1 MTYKS
6 LLTILTEAATVAP
19 VLEAAAEFA
28 ARSDAH
34 LDVLS
39 LGLDRS
45 QIGYSYIGGAA
56 VLAEVAME
64 RAEADAQALD
74 AAARV
79 VLTRQ
84 DARWAAEAAVAQMGG
99 MADLVSLRAR
109 YCDLAILP
117 RPYGPGRDGQG
128 AAVVEASL
136 FEGRAPALILPDGT
150 GVPAPG
156 GNVVVAWNQSREAM
170 TAVRGALPFLK
181 AAREV
186 SIAVVDPQP
195 WGPERS
201 DPGGLLCQ
209 YLVRHGVNAEVSVLA
224 KTLPDVA
231 DVLVRHLRDRDAG
244 LLVMGAYSHSRLREA
259 ILGGATRHML
269 EKAEVPML
277 MAH

>member
-1 MTYKS
+1 MTCKS

-28 ARSDAH
+28 ARTDAH

-56 VLAEVAME
+56 VLAELSME

-74 AAARV
+74 AAARI
-79 VLTRQ
+79 VLNRQ

-109 YCDLAILP
+109 YCDLVILP

-128 AAVVEASL
+128 AAIIEAAL
-136 FEGRAPALILPDGT
+136 FEGRAPVMILPEGK
-150 GVPAPG
+150 GVPAPD
-156 GNVVVAWNQSREAM
+156 GNIVVAWNQSREAM

-209 YLVRHGVNAEVSVLA
+209 YLVRHGVKAEVSVLA

-231 DVLVRHLRDRDAG
+231 DVLTRHVRDRDAG

-269 EKAEVPML
+269 EKAEVPVL